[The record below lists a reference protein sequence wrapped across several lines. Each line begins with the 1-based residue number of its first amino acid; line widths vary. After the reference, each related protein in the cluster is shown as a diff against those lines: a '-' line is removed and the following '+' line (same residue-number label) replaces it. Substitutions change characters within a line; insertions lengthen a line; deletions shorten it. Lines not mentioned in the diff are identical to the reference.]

1 MRVLI
6 IDPVHE
12 VLMERLSA
20 KGYTIEYVPDITKEA
35 VVNRIGD
42 YEGLI
47 LRSKLVVDQ
56 KVLEAGGKLRF
67 IGRIGSGMENIDVP
81 LARKKQI
88 QCFNSPE
95 GNRDA
100 VGEHAL
106 GLLLSLMNKIP
117 RSDREVR
124 SGKWD
129 REANR
134 GSELKGRTVA
144 LIGCGNTGSAFAR
157 KISGLE
163 VHTIAFDK
171 YRYGF
176 SNSLIQEKTMED
188 VFDQADVLSLHV
200 PLTDETRYLVDDA
213 FIRKF
218 RKPFVLI
225 NTSRGEVVKTSELI
239 PHLKEGKVQ
248 AAGLD
253 VLEYESKTFEKLH
266 SLRDLP
272 PHFSEL
278 TALEQV
284 ILTPHV
290 AGWTHES
297 YRKLSEV
304 MASKILRHFE

>member
-1 MRVLI
+1 MKVLI

-12 VLMERLSA
+12 TLMERLSE
-20 KGYTIEYVPDITKEA
+20 KGYSVDYVPDITREA
-35 VVNRIGD
+35 VLVRIPD
-42 YEGLI
+42 YQGLI
-47 LRSKLVVDQ
+47 LRSKMVVDQ
-56 KVLEAGGKLRF
+56 KVLDAARKLRF
-67 IGRIGSGMENIDVP
+67 IGRIGSGMENIDVR
-81 LARKKQI
+81 LARERQI

-106 GLLLSLMNKIP
+106 GLLLGLMNKIP

-124 SGKWD
+124 SGQWD

-144 LIGCGNTGSAFAR
+144 LIGYGNTGSSFAR
-157 KISGLE
+157 KLSGLE

-171 YRYGF
+171 YRFGY
-176 SNSLIQEKTMED
+176 SNSYVQEKTMEE

-213 FIRKF
+213 FIRQF
-218 RKPFVLI
+218 RKPFILI

-239 PHLKEGKVQ
+239 PHLKEGKVR

-266 SLRDLP
+266 SLQDLP
-272 PHFSEL
+272 TPFREL
-278 TALEQV
+278 TRMEQV

-297 YRKLSEV
+297 YRKLSDV
-304 MASKILRHFE
+304 MASKILMHFR

>member
-1 MRVLI
+1 MRVLV

-12 VLMERLSA
+12 ILMEHLSE

-35 VVNRIGD
+35 VVERIGD
-42 YEGLI
+42 YQGLI
-47 LRSKLVVDQ
+47 LRSKMVVDQ
-56 KVLEAGGKLRF
+56 TVLEAAEKLWF
-67 IGRIGSGMENIDVP
+67 IGRIGSGMENIDVQ
-81 LARKKQI
+81 LARTKKI

-117 RSDREVR
+117 RSDREVK
-124 SGKWD
+124 SGQWN

-144 LIGCGNTGSAFAR
+144 LIGYGNTGSSFAR
-157 KISGLE
+157 KLSGLE

-171 YRYGF
+171 YRYGY
-176 SNSLIQEKTMED
+176 SGSYVQEKNMEE

-213 FIRKF
+213 FIRQF
-218 RKPFVLI
+218 RKPFILI
-225 NTSRGEVVKTSELI
+225 NTSRGGVVKTSELI
-239 PHLKEGKVQ
+239 PHLKEGKIR

-266 SLRDLP
+266 SLKDLP
-272 PHFSEL
+272 PHFREL
-278 TALEQV
+278 TRMEQV

-297 YRKLSEV
+297 YRKLSDV
-304 MASKILRHFE
+304 MACKILRHFG

>member
-1 MRVLI
+1 MRVLV

-12 VLMERLSA
+12 ILMKSLSE
-20 KGYTIEYVPDITKEA
+20 KGYRVDYVPDITRDE
-35 VVNRIGD
+35 VLNSIPN
-42 YEGLI
+42 YEGLV
-47 LRSKLVVDQ
+47 LRSKMVVDSQ
-56 KVLEAGGKLRF
+56 LLERASRLRF
-67 IGRIGSGMENIDVP
+67 IGRIGSGMENIDVA
-81 LARKKQI
+81 LARKNQI

-117 RSDREVR
+117 RCDREVR

-134 GSELKGRTVA
+134 GTELKGRTVA
-144 LIGCGNTGSAFAR
+144 LIGYGNTGSAFAR
-157 KISGLE
+157 KLSGLE

-176 SNSLIQEKTMED
+176 SGAYVQEKNMEE

-200 PLTDETRYLVDDA
+200 PLTEETRYMVDDA
-213 FIRKF
+213 FIRRF
-218 RKPFVLI
+218 RKPIVLI
-225 NTSRGEVVKTSELI
+225 NTSRGEVVRTSDLVA
-239 PHLKEGKVQ
+239 HLKEGTIR
-248 AAGLD
+248 AAALD

-266 SLRDLP
+266 RVQDLP
-272 PHFSEL
+272 SHFTEL
-278 TALEQV
+278 TAMEQV

-297 YRKLSEV
+297 YRKLSEI
-304 MASKILRHFE
+304 MARKIIMHFE

>member
-1 MRVLI
+1 MV

-12 VLMERLSA
+12 VLMERLSEN
-20 KGYTIEYVPDITKEA
+20 GYSIDYVPDITREQVLESIA
-35 VVNRIGD
+35 D
-42 YEGLI
+42 YQGLV
-47 LRSKLVVDQ
+47 LRSKMAVDWQ
-56 KVLEAGGKLRF
+56 VIERARRLRF
-67 IGRIGSGMENIDVP
+67 IGRIGSGMENIDVA

-106 GLLLSLMNKIP
+106 GMLLSLMNKIP

-124 SGKWD
+124 SGIWD

-134 GSELKGRTVA
+134 GTELKGRTVA

-157 KISGLE
+157 KLSGLE

-171 YRYGF
+171 YRHGF
-176 SNSLIQEKTMED
+176 SGAFVREKSMEE
-188 VFDQADVLSLHV
+188 VYDQADVLSLHV
-200 PLTDETRYLVDDA
+200 PLTEETRYLVDDA
-213 FIRKF
+213 FIGRF
-218 RKPFVLI
+218 RKPIILI
-225 NTSRGEVVKTSELI
+225 NTSRGEVVRTSDLVA
-239 PHLKEGKVQ
+239 HLKEGKVR

-266 SLRDLP
+266 HLQDLP
-272 PHFSEL
+272 PHFTRL
-278 TALEQV
+278 AAMDQV

-304 MASKILRHFE
+304 MAGKIIRHFE